1 MSAEPRRRD
10 RGAAWR
16 SNRPLATVPQT
27 TSPSGAAGLVFGSVS
42 RESAARHSVRPC
54 HCTRGL
60 VHSAPLP
67 QNPAG
72 LLPRWA
78 SGARHSKVDPE
89 HHLGARFG
97 RAPYGRQ
104 DRAAQGASISL
115 RLNDGS
121 LVPLQPTS
129 FVSSSR
135 NEVCALKQESSEP
148 MCPCLRCSGF
158 TAKDPRR
165 QIEVPGADVPR
176 HRQGVAAPRVGSAL
190 ALAQLRS
197 PLGRCWG
204 S

>member
-1 MSAEPRRRD
+1 MAGPVWMSARSCAMKRSLRAGE
-10 RGAAWR
+10 RGAASSRPGRGVAIKPPPGNQSLKPRARRERRAWR
-16 SNRPLATVPQT
+16 SDRCRGKVL
-27 TSPSGAAGLVFGSVS
+27 
-42 RESAARHSVRPC
+42 ARHSVRPC

-60 VHSAPLP
+60 VHSAALP

-135 NEVCALKQESSEP
+135 NEVCALK
-148 MCPCLRCSGF
+148 
-158 TAKDPRR
+158 RR
-165 QIEVPGADVPR
+165 VVGADVPLPTLFR
-176 HRQGVAAPRVGSAL
+176 LYCKRPQAAD
-190 ALAQLRS
+190 
-197 PLGRCWG
+197 
-204 S
+204 